1 MSFDFNYYG
10 DLEHFDGLLP
20 MFAIFGSV
28 ILVAIILGSLFGFAV
43 HVIRALAIYHIAKR
57 RGLKNPWLA
66 WIPVGQEWII
76 GSLSDQYQY
85 LTHEKNRNRRKILL
99 ILSLTAMVI
108 CWGSTASGFSRIF
121 YFLEAY
127 GTHLPY
133 EDIAEMIFPMTGTM
147 LLGMISSCVGI
158 AAFVFRQISMYDL
171 YRSCDPKNAIP
182 YLVFGI
188 LFSIL
193 EPIFLMI
200 LRNRDDGMPPRKA
213 DPEAPANEYL

>member
-10 DLEHFDGLLP
+10 DLEHVDGLLP

-43 HVIRALAIYHIAKR
+43 HVIRALAIYHIGKR

-85 LTHEKNRNRRKILL
+85 LTHERNRDRRKILL

-108 CWGSTASGFSRIF
+108 GWVSTASGFSRIF

-147 LLGMISSCVGI
+147 LLGMISSCVGL

-188 LFSIL
+188 LFAIL

-213 DPEAPANEYL
+213 APEQPANEYL